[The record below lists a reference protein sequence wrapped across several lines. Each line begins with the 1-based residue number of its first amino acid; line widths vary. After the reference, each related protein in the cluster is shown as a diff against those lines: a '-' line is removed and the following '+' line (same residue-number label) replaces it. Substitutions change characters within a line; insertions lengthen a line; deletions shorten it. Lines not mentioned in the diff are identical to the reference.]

1 MESLAFRLAL
11 ALAIGLLIGLERGW
25 HTRETVNRQRA
36 AGFRT
41 FALIGFLGGLA
52 GALVPLSGE
61 IVLAAALLGFIAAF
75 GAFEWLEAR
84 SIRNLSATTMIAGV
98 VTFMLGAYAVLGDKA
113 IAVGSAVAI
122 TLMLAL
128 RQPLH
133 RWVAALKWEELRA
146 ALVLLAMT
154 FLLLPIL
161 PNRTVDPWDTLNP
174 AEIWLLAIMI
184 AAISFAGYILIRLFG
199 ERLGIIM
206 AALAGGL
213 TSSTA
218 TTLTLARMHRESGA
232 SPQLLAGG
240 IVLSGVVMLARV
252 IIIAGL
258 LNLPMLPALLPPFL
272 AAATVMLA
280 MAWLFLFRDGKIIH
294 PKIALSSPLD
304 LRTAIRFALLIAL
317 LMLASGLL
325 HRWLGDP
332 GIFALAGIS
341 GLVDVDA
348 VTLSMARMGGPQI
361 ALSAAAMAVAI
372 AVAVNTL
379 AKAAMAS
386 WIGGRAIG
394 LRVSAANFAAIV
406 AGGVAVVLA

>member
-1 MESLAFRLAL
+1 MATRLTGPRSSSRFCKASTCWATAL
-11 ALAIGLLIGLERGW
+11 
-25 HTRETVNRQRA
+25 QS
-36 AGFRT
+36 
-41 FALIGFLGGLA
+41 
-52 GALVPLSGE
+52 VP
-61 IVLAAALLGFIAAF
+61 
-75 GAFEWLEAR
+75 
-84 SIRNLSATTMIAGV
+84 T
-98 VTFMLGAYAVLGDKA
+98 
-113 IAVGSAVAI
+113 
-122 TLMLAL
+122 
-128 RQPLH
+128 PL
-133 RWVAALKWEELRA
+133 
-146 ALVLLAMT
+146 
-154 FLLLPIL
+154 
-161 PNRTVDPWDTLNP
+161 
-174 AEIWLLAIMI
+174 

-199 ERLGIIM
+199 ERLGIII